1 MINLIESL
9 KELNIVLPK
18 ATKPVANYS
27 AYVIVNNKIY
37 ISGQIPIK
45 NGNYPCY
52 VHTYPD
58 KSDDEYDFNYVKI
71 VVEGIEG
78 CYLSRDQKGKLV
90 FNKRQKESSFI
101 KEHIKNK
108 SKTISLDQIVL
119 RN

>member
-1 MINLIESL
+1 M
-9 KELNIVLPK
+9 
-18 ATKPVANYS
+18 
-27 AYVIVNNKIY
+27 Y
-37 ISGQIPIK
+37 ICI
-45 NGNYPCY
+45 
-52 VHTYPD
+52 D

-119 RN
+119 RNSENLDELSRINFVEELELHGLKNIKNWDGLSKLKNLRTLKLDM